1 MSVLNV
7 KLRRDLRRQPAQ
19 LACVVLLVLVG
30 VGLFGASYDAYR
42 NLSDS
47 YNEIFTTYKFADLL
61 LVGGNTKKI
70 ASTAQATSGVGD
82 TQVRTVA
89 DVPFRVPGG
98 DKFVGR
104 AVGMPTM
111 SQPTVDQVDVE
122 KGTYLTPAVPNGV
135 LVETHM
141 AGDFGLGV
149 GDTVDVWSGTAWQHT
164 KILGVVSSPEY
175 LWPAES
181 RQNVLPAPKSFGVLF
196 VPQALATTTAKG
208 NGVQTP
214 NQVALYYP
222 DAGRADAATLD
233 AHLGAMAQANGAGDV
248 VTRAEQPSNAT
259 LNEDIQ
265 GFSELAVLFPLLFLT
280 AAGMA
285 TYVVLTRRV
294 ARDRAVI
301 GMLRASGF
309 GRRPLAVHYLWT
321 GLIVGI
327 GGAIPGVIVGVLA
340 AGALTRVYTHAI
352 GIPVTVVHINATT
365 VLVGLAFGVV
375 AGALSALAPAL
386 SAARVPPAEA
396 MRGFEPAG
404 GRRPFAWVERIVPAL
419 RRMPAGAWLVVR
431 GPARNW
437 RRTLY
442 TEIGI
447 VLALILI
454 LVSWGMLD
462 STNATL
468 NRQFDQVQ
476 LENAQVTL
484 ATPVTPAVLA
494 QMSGISGVAAAEP
507 SNQLPVTIGTGQ
519 DAYATAL
526 VGFIPATTMHGFL
539 PPGGGHQ
546 ALPDSGLLLGVDLQ
560 HRLHLSTG
568 GPVAAQVP
576 GHKRADVEVAG
587 FVDEPLGTFA
597 YASLD
602 QVAQLT
608 PGIPPSTVMLR
619 FTPSADRNQIQD
631 AVQALPGVVAYQ
643 DSQAL
648 RQQVTSFMNLFY
660 VFVGI
665 MLVFGGLLAFAIL
678 FATMSVNLSERT
690 AEVGNLRVSGV
701 SRGRLAGLITEE
713 NVLLAVVGVVPG
725 LILGYFATAGF
736 MASFN
741 SDLFRFQTTISWSTY
756 VISAA
761 AVVAV
766 ALVAQWP
773 GLRTLARLDLGRIV
787 RERAG

>member
-1 MSVLNV
+1 M
-7 KLRRDLRRQPAQ
+7 
-19 LACVVLLVLVG
+19 
-30 VGLFGASYDAYR
+30 
-42 NLSDS
+42 
-47 YNEIFTTYKFADLL
+47 
-61 LVGGNTKKI
+61 
-70 ASTAQATSGVGD
+70 
-82 TQVRTVA
+82 
-89 DVPFRVPGG
+89 
-98 DKFVGR
+98 
-104 AVGMPTM
+104 
-111 SQPTVDQVDVE
+111 
-122 KGTYLTPAVPNGV
+122 
-135 LVETHM
+135 
-141 AGDFGLGV
+141 
-149 GDTVDVWSGTAWQHT
+149 
-164 KILGVVSSPEY
+164 
-175 LWPAES
+175 
-181 RQNVLPAPKSFGVLF
+181 
-196 VPQALATTTAKG
+196 
-208 NGVQTP
+208 
-214 NQVALYYP
+214 
-222 DAGRADAATLD
+222 
-233 AHLGAMAQANGAGDV
+233 
-248 VTRAEQPSNAT
+248 
-259 LNEDIQ
+259 
-265 GFSELAVLFPLLFLT
+265 LFPLLFLT

-519 DAYATAL
+519 DAYATTL

-539 PPGGGHQ
+539 PARRRSPGVARQ
-546 ALPDSGLLLGVDLQ
+546 RAAARSRAAAPPAPVD
-560 HRLHLSTG
+560 G

-576 GHKRADVEVAG
+576 GHKHADVEVAG

-608 PGIPPSTVMLR
+608 PGIPPSIVMLR
-619 FTPSADRNQIQD
+619 FTPSADRSQIQD

-690 AEVGNLRVSGV
+690 AEVGVLRVSGV

-725 LILGYFATAGF
+725 
-736 MASFN
+736 
-741 SDLFRFQTTISWSTY
+741 
-756 VISAA
+756 
-761 AVVAV
+761 
-766 ALVAQWP
+766 
-773 GLRTLARLDLGRIV
+773 
-787 RERAG
+787 

>member
-1 MSVLNV
+1 M
-7 KLRRDLRRQPAQ
+7 
-19 LACVVLLVLVG
+19 VLLVLVG

-82 TQVRTVA
+82 NQVRTVA

-122 KGTYLTPAVPNGV
+122 KGTYLNPSDPNGV
-135 LVETHM
+135 LVETHL

-164 KILGVVSSPEY
+164 KILGFVSSPEY

-208 NGVQTP
+208 NGVRHQS
-214 NQVALYYP
+214 
-222 DAGRADAATLD
+222 GRALLPRRGTRRRG
-233 AHLGAMAQANGAGDV
+233 HPRHPPRRHGAGQRRQRRRDPRRTTQQRHPERGHPGV
-248 VTRAEQPSNAT
+248 Q
-259 LNEDIQ
+259 Q
-265 GFSELAVLFPLLFLT
+265 LAVLFPLLFLT

-321 GLIVGI
+321 RLIVGI
-327 GGAIPGVIVGVLA
+327 GGALPGVIVGVLA

-352 GIPVTVVHINATT
+352 GIPVTVVHINAAT

-386 SAARVPPAEA
+386 SAARVPPAKRCAGSNPPADAPLRLGGTHRPRAAPDAGRCLAGRAGACPQLAAHPLHRDRHRAGADPHPGLLGDARLDERDA
-396 MRGFEPAG
+396 QPAVRPGATRERAGHACHAGNPRGAGPDVGHQRRRRRRTFEPAARHDRHRA
-404 GRRPFAWVERIVPAL
+404 GRLRDRSGRLHPRHHNARVPAT
-419 RRMPAGAWLVVR
+419 RRRSPG
-431 GPARNW
+431 
-437 RRTLY
+437 
-442 TEIGI
+442 
-447 VLALILI
+447 
-454 LVSWGMLD
+454 
-462 STNATL
+462 
-468 NRQFDQVQ
+468 
-476 LENAQVTL
+476 VT
-484 ATPVTPAVLA
+484 
-494 QMSGISGVAAAEP
+494 
-507 SNQLPVTIGTGQ
+507 
-519 DAYATAL
+519 
-526 VGFIPATTMHGFL
+526 
-539 PPGGGHQ
+539 
-546 ALPDSGLLLGVDLQ
+546 DSGLLLGVELQ

-568 GPVAAQVP
+568 GQVAAQVP

-608 PGIPPSTVMLR
+608 PGNPPVDRAAALHPERRPQSDPGRGAGAAPVPHRGREAATAEEIQEAAHYAKMSLVW
-619 FTPSADRNQIQD
+619 SASLNRMQEDFDQFAEETRSI
-631 AVQALPGVVAYQ
+631 VAYV
-643 DSQAL
+643 
-648 RQQVTSFMNLFY
+648 R
-660 VFVGI
+660 
-665 MLVFGGLLAFAIL
+665 
-678 FATMSVNLSERT
+678 
-690 AEVGNLRVSGV
+690 
-701 SRGRLAGLITEE
+701 
-713 NVLLAVVGVVPG
+713 
-725 LILGYFATAGF
+725 
-736 MASFN
+736 
-741 SDLFRFQTTISWSTY
+741 
-756 VISAA
+756 
-761 AVVAV
+761 
-766 ALVAQWP
+766 
-773 GLRTLARLDLGRIV
+773 ARP
-787 RERAG
+787 